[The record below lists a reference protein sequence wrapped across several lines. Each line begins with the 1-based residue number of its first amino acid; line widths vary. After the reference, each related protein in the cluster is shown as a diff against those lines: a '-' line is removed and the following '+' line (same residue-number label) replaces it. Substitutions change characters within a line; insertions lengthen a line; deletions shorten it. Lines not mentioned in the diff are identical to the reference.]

1 MTVHVTGSGP
11 HECKTARRKN
21 LKLADSLAGQFGH
34 IYSKN
39 PSSSF
44 RHTVCHRVHDEHSP
58 GRRAEHVIEMLVR
71 YRKRVPDNHWC

>member
-39 PSSSF
+39 QATRSATPFATGSTTSTRPEDERSMSLKCSS
-44 RHTVCHRVHDEHSP
+44 
-58 GRRAEHVIEMLVR
+58 R
-71 YRKRVPDNHWC
+71 YRKRVPDNH